1 MSTIGSSAL
10 ATVQAR
16 RFSTRTQMN
25 MRKRGGIPSNLA
37 GSAAAAAV
45 ASLGSGSGLSVA
57 TASGSGRANFYKQ
70 MYGPG
75 AKNGVKAG
83 RTTIQRRKV
92 FDLRR
97 SSTSTI
103 NSSMPARM
111 AITTPCIAF

>member
-45 ASLGSGSGLSVA
+45 ASLSSGSGLSVA
-57 TASGSGRANFYKQ
+57 TSAGGGGGGRTSFYKQ

-75 AKNGVKAG
+75 AKNGVRAG
-83 RTTIQRRKV
+83 RTMI
-92 FDLRR
+92 
-97 SSTSTI
+97 
-103 NSSMPARM
+103 
-111 AITTPCIAF
+111 